1 MRAYRSFGVI
11 PVSCG
16 RRGPFGLAF
25 LALAL
30 ALGLA
35 LAGCGRRGD
44 LEPPPDTPASQV
56 VPLQTKNIN
65 PMAGDP
71 AQPGHKPTPANANAG
86 AQAVSGN
93 TFLLD
98 PLVK

>member
-1 MRAYRSFGVI
+1 LVYKAEAYRSCGVNRFF
-11 PVSCG
+11 C
-16 RRGPFGLAF
+16 RRYAVFSLVF
-25 LALAL
+25 LAL
-30 ALGLA
+30 G

-44 LEPPPDTPASQV
+44 PELPPGTPASQA
-56 VPLQTKNIN
+56 VPTQVKNID

-71 AQPGHKPTPANANAG
+71 AQPGRVLTPAKSG
-86 AQAVSGN
+86 AQAVGGN

>member
-1 MRAYRSFGVI
+1 LVYKAEAYRSYGVN
-11 PVSCG
+11 PFLC
-16 RRGPFGLAF
+16 RRCAVFGLVF
-25 LALAL
+25 LAL
-30 ALGLA
+30 G

-44 LEPPPDTPASQV
+44 LEPPPNTPASEV

-71 AQPGHKPTPANANAG
+71 AQPGRVPTPAKSG

>member
-1 MRAYRSFGVI
+1 MNPSSCRRCGV
-11 PVSCG
+11 
-16 RRGPFGLAF
+16 FGLVF
-25 LALAL
+25 LA
-30 ALGLA
+30 LA

-44 LEPPPDTPASQV
+44 LEPPPNTPASQV
-56 VPLQTKNIN
+56 VPLQTKDIN

-71 AQPGHKPTPANANAG
+71 AQPGRKPTPANSG

>member
-1 MRAYRSFGVI
+1 MWAYRSFGVN

-16 RRGPFGLAF
+16 RRGLFGF
-25 LALAL
+25 VPLALAL

-35 LAGCGRRGD
+35 LGGCGRRGD
-44 LEPPPDTPASQV
+44 LEPPPNTPASQV

-65 PMAGDP
+65 PLAGDP
-71 AQPGHKPTPANANAG
+71 AQPGHKPTPANAG
-86 AQAVSGN
+86 TQAVSGN

-98 PLVK
+98 SLVK